1 MEAVAQVAL
10 TVAQVRVEETTVAAS
25 KEDPLAVPIAIQTE
39 IAPHAP
45 LDITSRSDHRA
56 WCVLMESIKIRARR
70 HQRSASF
77 VLLVLRL
84 LQLRQH
90 APSALAVSTRIRTLR
105 QRLKWRGK
113 ILRWVRLTL
122 GEASPHRPM
131 E

>member
-1 MEAVAQVAL
+1 MEAVARVAL

-56 WCVLMESIKIRARR
+56 WCVLMESTKIRAQQ

-84 LQLRQH
+84 LQRRQH
-90 APSALAVSTRIRTLR
+90 APSALAASTRIKTLR
-105 QRLKWRGK
+105 RWLKWRWK
-113 ILRWVRLTL
+113 ILR
-122 GEASPHRPM
+122 
-131 E
+131 